1 MPEKRFTNQQVVA
14 RLSKAK
20 DMPQFLAQ
28 SPPAWNAS
36 YMPSSPRHTPGQHPQ
51 GPPFTSGSQGPAR
64 TESPLTLYAPG
75 GGLGISGIPEEAATP
90 GDIGRTPS
98 ATIGILP
105 SSLPEFHHAFM
116 RGSPHPSTKPQQPQT
131 PQNAP
136 ALGRK
141 GIKPGHPRVA
151 AGKLESLTPLS
162 QSKDKKP
169 RQTRWQFGIR
179 SRNSPLEAVGCIY
192 RGLKKMGA
200 EWVVPER
207 EGEDEGECSEGDYSG
222 SESES
227 DADCS
232 GDEGRHMRGS
242 YESAPGRR
250 RSTSRVHSSMD
261 DMRIPEDPWVIHC
274 RWRKDHLFKPTSEE
288 NTPSGTPEGHKRYSF
303 TPVERERHGDES
315 LYVHMEIQLYQLEQ
329 NFYLVDFKCA
339 GYERIEK
346 DDEES
351 TEEQDGQDGEQEDED
366 EYEQGEEKKVKK
378 VGFLEELGGDASGGG
393 DVIKT
398 EDSDGA
404 MDEENAKKEKGG
416 GRKQEEKDVS
426 SPFPFLDLAGKL
438 IIQLA
443 AASEE

>member
-1 MPEKRFTNQQVVA
+1 M
-14 RLSKAK
+14 
-20 DMPQFLAQ
+20 
-28 SPPAWNAS
+28 
-36 YMPSSPRHTPGQHPQ
+36 
-51 GPPFTSGSQGPAR
+51 PAR
-64 TESPLTLYAPG
+64 TESPLTLSANKE
-75 GGLGISGIPEEAATP
+75 GLGISGIPEEVATP

-116 RGSPHPSTKPQQPQT
+116 RGGPPPSVKPQQPQT
-131 PQNAP
+131 PQNAQV
-136 ALGRK
+136 LGRR
-141 GIKPGHPRVA
+141 GPKPNNPRIQGPG
-151 AGKLESLTPLS
+151 GKLEGLTPLS
-162 QSKDKKP
+162 QSSKDKKP

-207 EGEDEGECSEGDYSG
+207 EGDEEGEPSEADYSG

-227 DADCS
+227 DGDWS
-232 GDEGRHMRGS
+232 GDEGRNTRGS
-242 YESAPGRR
+242 YDSTPGRR

-261 DMRIPEDPWVIHC
+261 DMKIPEDPWVIHC

-288 NTPSGTPEGHKRYSF
+288 STPSATPEGTKRYSF

-346 DDEES
+346 DDEDS
-351 TEEQDGQDGEQEDED
+351 DDQGGQNGEQDEGD
-366 EYEQGEEKKVKK
+366 QGEEKKVKR

-393 DVIKT
+393 DVIRT
-398 EDSDGA
+398 EDGDGA
-404 MDEENAKKEKGG
+404 VEEENKKKEKNVG

>member
-1 MPEKRFTNQQVVA
+1 MGG
-14 RLSKAK
+14 
-20 DMPQFLAQ
+20 FLAQ
-28 SPPAWNAS
+28 SPPAWNS
-36 YMPSSPRHTPGQHPQ
+36 YMPSSPRHTPGQHPPGSPFNSASQ
-51 GPPFTSGSQGPAR
+51 GPPR
-64 TESPLTLYAPG
+64 TGSPLTLSATKE
-75 GGLGISGIPEEAATP
+75 GLGISGIPEEVATP

-105 SSLPEFHHAFM
+105 SSVPEFHTAFM
-116 RGSPHPSTKPQQPQT
+116 RGGPPPSAKTQSQAPQVPLV
-131 PQNAP
+131 
-136 ALGRK
+136 LGRRGPK
-141 GIKPGHPRVA
+141 QSSSRIQ
-151 AGKLESLTPLS
+151 GKVEGLTPLS

-200 EWVVPER
+200 EWVVPDR
-207 EGEDEGECSEGDYSG
+207 EGEEECNRSEGDYSG

-227 DADCS
+227 DEDWS
-232 GDEGRHMRGS
+232 GDEGRNNGGS
-242 YESAPGRR
+242 YGSSPGRAR
-250 RSTSRVHSSMD
+250 RNSCRTHSAVD
-261 DMRIPEDPWVIHC
+261 DMKIPDDPWVIHC

-288 NTPSGTPEGHKRYSF
+288 STPSATPEGTKRYSF

-315 LYVHMEIQLYQLEQ
+315 LYVHMEIQLYQLEH

-346 DDEES
+346 DDEE
-351 TEEQDGQDGEQEDED
+351 DKDGEDEQGDEGEDED
-366 EYEQGEEKKVKK
+366 GENEQGEEKKRKK

-398 EDSDGA
+398 DEDGRAEDG
-404 MDEENAKKEKGG
+404 EAKKQKAS

>member
-1 MPEKRFTNQQVVA
+1 
-14 RLSKAK
+14 
-20 DMPQFLAQ
+20 
-28 SPPAWNAS
+28 
-36 YMPSSPRHTPGQHPQ
+36 MPSSPRHAPGSHPP
-51 GPPFTSGSQGPAR
+51 GSPFTPSSQGPAR
-64 TESPLTLYAPG
+64 TGSPLTLSATKE
-75 GGLGISGIPEEAATP
+75 GLGISGIPEEVATP

-105 SSLPEFHHAFM
+105 SSLPEFHLAYM
-116 RGSPHPSTKPQQPQT
+116 RGGPQPSAKPQQPQAAVHNT
-131 PQNAP
+131 PG
-136 ALGRK
+136 LGRR
-141 GIKPGHPRVA
+141 GLKPNHPRIPGPG
-151 AGKLESLTPLS
+151 GKLEGLTPLV

-179 SRNSPLEAVGCIY
+179 SRNSPLQAVGCIY

-207 EGEDEGECSEGDYSG
+207 EGEDEGECEGDGDRSEGDYSG

-227 DADCS
+227 DGDWS
-232 GDEGRHMRGS
+232 GGEGRDPRGS
-242 YESAPGRR
+242 YGSSPGRR
-250 RSTSRVHSSMD
+250 GTSRVHSSVD
-261 DMRIPEDPWVIHC
+261 DMKIPEDPWVIHC
-274 RWRKDHLFKPTSEE
+274 RWRKDHLFKPTSEDNIPPATAE
-288 NTPSGTPEGHKRYSF
+288 AAKRYSF

-339 GYERIEK
+339 GYERIRK
-346 DDEES
+346 DSE
-351 TEEQDGQDGEQEDED
+351 DGGDDKKDGQEDEH
-366 EYEQGEEKKVKK
+366 EEEKKVKK
-378 VGFLEELGGDASGGG
+378 VGFLEELGGDATGGG
-393 DVIKT
+393 DVIKN
-398 EDSDGA
+398 EDGDRATNDEQNGKKANGA
-404 MDEENAKKEKGG
+404 G